1 MSDDHLKSLLRSAFS
16 QPDTQGPSRDLWPSV
31 VQRVEA
37 RTSWSMLD
45 IYVAV
50 GVITGVA
57 VALAMLPKAVLL
69 LASQL

>member
-1 MSDDHLKSLLRSAFS
+1 MSDDHLKSLLRSAFP
-16 QPDTQGPSRDLWPSV
+16 QLDTQQPSRDLWLSV

-45 IYVAV
+45 IYLAV

>member
-1 MSDDHLKSLLRSAFS
+1 MTDNHLKSLLRSAFP
-16 QPDTQGPSRDLWPSV
+16 QPNTQEPSRDLWPSV

-37 RTSWSMLD
+37 RTSCSMLD

-50 GVITGVA
+50 GIITGA
-57 VALAMLPKAVLL
+57 AALAMLPKAVLL